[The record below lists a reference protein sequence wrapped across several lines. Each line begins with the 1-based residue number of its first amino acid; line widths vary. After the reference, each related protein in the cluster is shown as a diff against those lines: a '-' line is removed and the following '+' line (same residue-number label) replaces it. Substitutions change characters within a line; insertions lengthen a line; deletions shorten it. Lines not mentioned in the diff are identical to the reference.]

1 MLLKKKKFYEN
12 NLKKTDGQLDN
23 IDQMIH
29 TLEFTQIEHEVMR
42 SMKQGNESL
51 KQLNEM
57 MSLDEIEDI
66 MDDTREAIEH
76 QRVRISFQ
84 IFAKKLTFLPKNQ
97 QLLLNGGLGRRSA
110 QLTKLF
116 LIYGIRVVYWFYFIG
131 KIIFSYLKTFF
142 SSLFRVYF
150 REK

>member
-12 NLKKTDGQLDN
+12 NLSKTDGQLDN

-76 QRVRISFQ
+76 QRVRSFQ
-84 IFAKKLTFLPKNQ
+84 I
-97 QLLLNGGLGRRSA
+97 
-110 QLTKLF
+110 
-116 LIYGIRVVYWFYFIG
+116 
-131 KIIFSYLKTFF
+131 
-142 SSLFRVYF
+142 
-150 REK
+150 